1 MFPFTLL
8 AACGGEPEAAPEAPA
23 PARYVVEPARGADG
37 LRGPEELEGAAL
49 FEEIAT
55 VFGHA
60 RCTNCHTGTAAPR
73 QDDDGHLHVPA
84 VARGVPGLQCGGC
97 HMRGNVEHAGV
108 PGAVGWDAPPDAL
121 GWRERTPAAICARLA
136 VGTPEAREHLVEYV
150 ATSPTVAWAFEPGPG
165 RTPAPGNRPLLA
177 SLVRAWVD
185 GGAPCPE

>member
-1 MFPFTLL
+1 
-8 AACGGEPEAAPEAPA
+8 
-23 PARYVVEPARGADG
+23 VVEPARGADG

-108 PGAVGWDAPPDAL
+108 PGAVGWDAPP
-121 GWRERTPAAICARLA
+121 RRPRLA
-136 VGTPEAREHLVEYV
+136 GADARGHLRDARRRTPEAREHLVEYV